1 MTAEEG
7 GGASA
12 EKGSPPEKARDDAE
26 VVAVELPA
34 PTGWKKKF
42 MLNEDGSPRRN
53 EIVFISP
60 TGEEIKSKRQLQQ
73 YLKTHPGGPSSSEFD
88 WGTGDTPRRSAR
100 IREKAKAVE
109 TPEDEKPKKRERKSS
124 SKKGAKEKKDG
135 GDAADGTSEMKEDVT
150 TEEAKV
156 PTDVEMKEADDD
168 VNKVEGENVA
178 VGLSA
183 DEGVTEEV
191 AVNKDPAIEVI
202 NEDAPQQDNSLLK
215 TNGSVE
221 EKTDTTLENNGEADD
236 KPADNEVPPPSD
248 HCKEASAAKENQD
261 GEILSEKSS
270 HKEDAGAVVMK
281 EVPSATDGQHLPKT
295 SPVNC

>member
-1 MTAEEG
+1 MATTVG

-12 EKGSPPEKARDDAE
+12 EKGTRPEKARDDAE
-26 VVAVELPA
+26 VVSVELPA
-34 PTGWKKKF
+34 PTGWKKKVRF
-42 MLNEDGSPRRN
+42 QG
-53 EIVFISP
+53 I
-60 TGEEIKSKRQLQQ
+60 
-73 YLKTHPGGPSSSEFD
+73 PSC
-88 WGTGDTPRRSAR
+88 DTPRRSAR

-135 GDAADGTSEMKEDVT
+135 GDAADETSEMMEDVT

-168 VNKVEGENVA
+168 VNKVKGEDVA

-183 DEGVTEEV
+183 DEGVTEE
-191 AVNKDPAIEVI
+191 ATVNKDPAIEVI
-202 NEDAPQQDNSLLK
+202 NEDAGQQDNSLLK
-215 TNGSVE
+215 TNGSVQ
-221 EKTDTTLENNGEADD
+221 EKTDTNLENNGEALPKKTEKNKGDN
-236 KPADNEVPPPSD
+236 KPARDEVPPPD
-248 HCKEASAAKENQD
+248 DQD

-270 HKEDAGAVVMK
+270 HKEDAGATVMK
-281 EVPSATDGQHLPKT
+281 EVPSATDGQHLPKA

>member
-1 MTAEEG
+1 MATTVG

-12 EKGSPPEKARDDAE
+12 EKGTRPEKARDDAE
-26 VVAVELPA
+26 VVSVELPA
-34 PTGWKKKF
+34 PTGWKKKVRF
-42 MLNEDGSPRRN
+42 QG
-53 EIVFISP
+53 I
-60 TGEEIKSKRQLQQ
+60 
-73 YLKTHPGGPSSSEFD
+73 PSC
-88 WGTGDTPRRSAR
+88 DTPRRSAR

-135 GDAADGTSEMKEDVT
+135 GDAADETSEMMEDVT

-168 VNKVEGENVA
+168 VNKVKGEDVA

-183 DEGVTEEV
+183 DEGVTEE
-191 AVNKDPAIEVI
+191 APVNKDPAIEVI
-202 NEDAPQQDNSLLK
+202 NEDAGQQDNSLLK
-215 TNGSVE
+215 TNGSVQ
-221 EKTDTTLENNGEADD
+221 EKTDTNLENNGEALPKTEKNKGDN
-236 KPADNEVPPPSD
+236 KPARDEVPPPD
-248 HCKEASAAKENQD
+248 DQD

-270 HKEDAGAVVMK
+270 HKEDAGATVMK
-281 EVPSATDGQHLPKT
+281 EVPSATDGQHLPKA